1 MTNIELETLSMIKS
15 ACREYISES
24 SSKERVRKNR
34 KFELVKAIFPTL
46 LQNKEYVVHYE
57 DAIEDAFTM
66 ANAILDKLEEEK

>member
-24 SSKERVRKNR
+24 NSKEKIRKNR

-46 LQNKEYVVHYE
+46 LQNNKYVYYE
-57 DAIEDAFTM
+57 DAIKDAFEM
-66 ANAILDKLEEEK
+66 ANDILDKLEEEK

>member
-24 SSKERVRKNR
+24 NSKEKIRKSR

-46 LQNKEYVVHYE
+46 LQNNKYVYYE
-57 DAIEDAFTM
+57 DAIKDAFEM
-66 ANAILDKLEEEK
+66 ANDILDKLEEEK